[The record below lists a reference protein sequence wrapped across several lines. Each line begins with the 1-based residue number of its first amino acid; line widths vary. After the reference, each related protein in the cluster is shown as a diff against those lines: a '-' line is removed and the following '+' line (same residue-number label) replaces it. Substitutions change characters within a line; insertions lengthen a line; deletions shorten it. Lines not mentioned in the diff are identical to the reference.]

1 MDALEAALLQYCS
14 ASVQNIGWEEKR
26 RQPRPTSL
34 TSLQSGGQAVV
45 VLVVVVMGR
54 SRSNITLELTDSSI
68 ALLSLS
74 LCKIGMSYEHTNTTD
89 YSYSTA
95 VERTKHHIE
104 QLTIL

>member
-45 VLVVVVMGR
+45 VMVVVVVMGR
-54 SRSNITLELTDSSI
+54 SRTNITLELTDSSI

-74 LCKIGMSYEHTNTTD
+74 LCKIGMSYEHTGCLKKNWD
-89 YSYSTA
+89 
-95 VERTKHHIE
+95 
-104 QLTIL
+104 